1 MAGRGMEAGV
11 SARWKN
17 LGWVFLIAGYFA
29 LPAHAFEYVSNEG
42 AYTVNFPAAP
52 SETVRDIG
60 PNKLIAHAMREGDV
74 IYVAAHGDFVES
86 VKADVEMNANI
97 DNYAKEV
104 HAKVT
109 SRLQFTMQRG
119 ERTLEGIQ
127 FVYDGDRAAGKG
139 IVVVDG
145 TSSYLVAASSIKP
158 ARDEIAVNAFLN
170 SFRLEPKK

>member
-1 MAGRGMEAGV
+1 MIACRKKIVCLFAFAGLLM
-11 SARWKN
+11 
-17 LGWVFLIAGYFA
+17 LA
-29 LPAHAFEYVSNEG
+29 LPAQAFEYASNEG
-42 AYTVNFPAAP
+42 DYTVNFPEAP

-60 PNKLIAHAMREGDV
+60 PNKLIAHAMRVGDV
-74 IYVAAHGDFVES
+74 IYVAAHGDFVET

-109 SRLQFTMQRG
+109 SRLPFTLQRG
-119 ERTLEGIQ
+119 EKTLEGIQ
-127 FVYDGDRAAGKG
+127 FVYDGERSAGKG

-145 TSSYLVAASSIKP
+145 TSSYLVAASTIKP
-158 ARDEIAVNAFLN
+158 AHDEAAVNAFLN

>member
-1 MAGRGMEAGV
+1 MIAC
-11 SARWKN
+11 WKN
-17 LGWVFLIAGYFA
+17 AARLFAFAGLLA
-29 LPAHAFEYVSNEG
+29 LAFPAQAFEYASNEG
-42 AYTVNFPAAP
+42 AYSVNFPEAP

-60 PNKLIAHAMREGDV
+60 PNKLIAHAMRVGDV
-74 IYVAAHGDFVES
+74 IYVAAHGDFVD
-86 VKADVEMNANI
+86 KIKPDIEMNANI

-109 SRLQFTMQRG
+109 SKLPFTVQRG

-127 FVYDGDRAAGKG
+127 FVYDGERAAGKG

-158 ARDEIAVNAFLN
+158 AHDEAAVNAFLN

>member
-1 MAGRGMEAGV
+1 MEAGV

-17 LGWVFLIAGYFA
+17 LVWVLLTAGLFVLA
-29 LPAHAFEYVSNEG
+29 RPAQAFEYASNEG
-42 AYTVNFPAAP
+42 AYSVNFPEAP

-60 PNKLIAHAMREGDV
+60 PNKLIAHAMRVGDV
-74 IYVAAHGDFVES
+74 IYVAAHGDFVET

-109 SRLQFTMQRG
+109 SRLPFTMQRG

-127 FVYDGDRAAGKG
+127 FAYDGDRSAGKG

-158 ARDEIAVNAFLN
+158 AREETAVNAFLN